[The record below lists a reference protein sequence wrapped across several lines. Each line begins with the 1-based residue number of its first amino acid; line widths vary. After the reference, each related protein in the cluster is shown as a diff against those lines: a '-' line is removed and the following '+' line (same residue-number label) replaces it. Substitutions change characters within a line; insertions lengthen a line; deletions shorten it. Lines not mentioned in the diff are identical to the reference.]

1 MARALED
8 GQMTLYD
15 RSLYGSKLAWFP
27 HGTPWG
33 IMFRHPKITGRHTT
47 QETLSFID

>member
-27 HGTPWG
+27 NGTPWG